1 MHSPR
6 NVPLL
11 TYVRHILV
19 ARLALMATVIA
30 LTLATLAYL
39 AEERM
44 LEEAVVASAQED
56 LAELV
61 ERTREIHSHDRLEPL
76 AAFRQAVGEKIASN
90 TKKSRHG
97 KVVYARFSKPGISDG
112 EEYLDRTFVLHEAV
126 RAHVHAGE
134 RQAPEPGTIWSE
146 TVFIAE
152 VLCVHAVL
160 PIDDLGRN
168 ETGHAE
174 IVFVPAPPVLAAMER
189 KTLYTVGAVAFVALA
204 TAALLYP
211 VILRLT
217 NRLVA
222 FSRNLQAANFETL
235 ALLGCAVAKRDSD
248 TDEHNYRV
256 TLYAL
261 RMAEAIGLDAA
272 GMRALAKGA
281 FLHDVG
287 KIAITDSILLKPG
300 KLTEDEFEIMK
311 THVRHGLDVVARSTW
326 LSDAKDVVGCHHEKF
341 DGKGYPNGLS
351 GKDIPLTAR
360 IFAVADVFDAL
371 TSRRPYK
378 KALSCATALDI
389 LMRGRG
395 KHFDPDIVNTF
406 VDMAAP
412 LHERYAH
419 RSGRDLSAELID
431 VAWKY
436 FHAGAD
442 TLVS

>member
-11 TYVRHILV
+11 TYVRHVLV

-30 LTLATLAYL
+30 LTLATLAYV

-44 LEEAVVASAQED
+44 LEEAVVAEAQDD

-61 ERTREIHSHDRLEPL
+61 ERTREIISHDGLKPL
-76 AAFRQAVGEKIASN
+76 DAFRQAVAEKIASGAR
-90 TKKSRHG
+90 KSRRG
-97 KVVYARFSKPGISDG
+97 KIVYARFSKPGISDA

-126 RAHVHAGE
+126 NAYVHAG
-134 RQAPEPGTIWSE
+134 QSPEPETGAWSE

-152 VLCVHAVL
+152 VLSVHAIL
-160 PIDDLGRN
+160 PIDELGRN

-174 IVFVPAPPVLAAMER
+174 IVFVPSPPVLAAMER
-189 KTLYTVGAVAFVALA
+189 KTFYTVGAVAFVALA

-235 ALLGCAVAKRDSD
+235 ALLGCAVAKRDSV

-261 RMAEAIGLDAA
+261 RIAEAIDLDAA

-287 KIAITDSILLKPG
+287 KIAIRDSILLKPG
-300 KLTEDEFEIMK
+300 KLTEGEYEIMK

-326 LSDAKDVVGCHHEKF
+326 LNDAKDVVGSHHEKF

-360 IFAVADVFDAL
+360 IFTVADVFDAL
-371 TSRRPYK
+371 TSRRSYK
-378 KALSCATALDI
+378 NALSCAEALEI

-395 KHFDPDIVNTF
+395 KHFDPEIVNTF
-406 VDMAAP
+406 VAMAAP

>member
-1 MHSPR
+1 MYSPR

-11 TYVRHILV
+11 TYVRHVLV

-44 LEEAVVASAQED
+44 LEEAVVAEAQED

-61 ERTREIHSHDRLEPL
+61 ERTREIVSHDGLRPL
-76 AAFRQAVGEKIASN
+76 DAFRHAVGEKIASN
-90 TKKSRHG
+90 ARKSRRG
-97 KVVYARFSKPGISDG
+97 KVVYARFFKPGISG
-112 EEYLDRTFVLHEAV
+112 AEEYLDQTFVLHEAV
-126 RAHVHAGE
+126 RAHIHAGKS
-134 RQAPEPGTIWSE
+134 PEPDAGAWSK
-146 TVFIAE
+146 TVFIADI
-152 VLCVHAVL
+152 LCVHAIL
-160 PIDDLGRN
+160 PIDELGRN
-168 ETGHAE
+168 ETGQVE
-174 IVFVPAPPVLAAMER
+174 IIFVPAPTVLTAMER
-189 KTLYTVGAVAFVALA
+189 KAFYTVGAVAFVALA
-204 TAALLYP
+204 TAGLLYP

-261 RMAEAIGLDAA
+261 RMAETIGLDAA

-287 KIAITDSILLKPG
+287 KIAIRDSILLKPG
-300 KLTEDEFEIMK
+300 KLTEDEYEIMK

-326 LSDAKDVVGCHHEKF
+326 LRDAKDVVGCHHEKF
-341 DGKGYPNGLS
+341 NGKGYPNGIS

-360 IFAVADVFDAL
+360 IFTVADVFDAL

-378 KALSCATALDI
+378 NALSCAEALDI

-395 KHFDPDIVNTF
+395 KHFDPKIVDTF
-406 VDMAAP
+406 AAMAAP

-419 RSGRDLSAELID
+419 RSGRDLNAELID

-436 FHAGAD
+436 FHVETD

>member
-30 LTLATLAYL
+30 LTLATLAYV

-44 LEEAVVASAQED
+44 LEEAVVAEAQED

-61 ERTREIHSHDRLEPL
+61 ERTRETIARGGLNPL
-76 AAFRQAVGEKIASN
+76 DAFRLAVGEKIESSAR
-90 TKKSRHG
+90 KSRRG
-97 KVVYARFSKPGISDG
+97 KIVYAEFSKPGVSG
-112 EEYLDRTFVLHEAV
+112 AEEYVDRSFVLHEDVLAYV
-126 RAHVHAGE
+126 RAG
-134 RQAPEPGTIWSE
+134 RSFEPATAAWSE
-146 TVFIAE
+146 TVFIADI
-152 VLCVHAVL
+152 LCVHAML
-160 PIDDLGRN
+160 PVGELG
-168 ETGHAE
+168 EKESGQVE
-174 IVFVPAPPVLAAMER
+174 IIFVPAPSVLAAMER

-272 GMRALAKGA
+272 EMRALAKGA

-287 KIAITDSILLKPG
+287 KIAIRDSILLKPG

-326 LSDAKDVVGCHHEKF
+326 LSEARDVVECHHEKF
-341 DGKGYPNGLS
+341 DGKGYPCGIE

-360 IFAVADVFDAL
+360 IFTVADVFDAL

-378 KALSCATALDI
+378 NALSCAEALDI
-389 LMRGRG
+389 LTRGRG
-395 KHFDPDIVNTF
+395 KHFDPTIVDTF
-406 VDMAAP
+406 AAMASS
-412 LHERYAH
+412 LHERYAN
-419 RSGRDLSAELID
+419 RSGRELSAELID

-436 FHAGAD
+436 FHSGTG

>member
-11 TYVRHILV
+11 TYVRRILV
-19 ARLALMATVIA
+19 ARLALMATAIA

-39 AEERM
+39 AEERV
-44 LEEAVVASAQED
+44 LEEAVVAEAQED

-61 ERTREIHSHDRLEPL
+61 ERTREIISHDGLQPPE
-76 AAFRQAVGEKIASN
+76 AFRQAVGQKIVSSARKN
-90 TKKSRHG
+90 SRG
-97 KVVYARFSKPGISDG
+97 KVVYARFSMPGISGG

-126 RAHVHAGE
+126 HAHIHAGE
-134 RQAPEPGTIWSE
+134 SPEPGTGTWSE

-152 VLCVHAVL
+152 ILCVHAIL
-160 PIDDLGRN
+160 PIDELGRN

-174 IVFVPAPPVLAAMER
+174 IVFVPAPSVLAAMER
-189 KTLYTVGAVAFVALA
+189 KTFYTVGSVAFVALA

-287 KIAITDSILLKPG
+287 KIAIQDSILLKPG
-300 KLTEDEFEIMK
+300 KLTEDEYEIMK

-326 LSDAKDVVGCHHEKF
+326 LGDAKDVVGCHHEKF
-341 DGKGYPNGLS
+341 DGKGYPSGIS

-378 KALSCATALDI
+378 NALSCEEALDV
-389 LMRGRG
+389 LRRGRG
-395 KHFDPDIVNTF
+395 KHFDPEIVDTF
-406 VDMAAP
+406 SDMAVS

-431 VAWKY
+431 LAWKY
-436 FHAGAD
+436 FHAGTG

>member
-11 TYVRHILV
+11 TYVRQILV

-30 LTLATLAYL
+30 LTLASLAYL
-39 AEERM
+39 AEERL
-44 LEEAVVASAQED
+44 LEEAVVAEAQDD

-61 ERTREIHSHDRLEPL
+61 ERTREIISHDGFSHLD
-76 AAFRQAVGEKIASN
+76 AFRQAVGEKIASSVR
-90 TKKSRHG
+90 KSSRG
-97 KVVYARFSKPGISDG
+97 KVVYARFFKPGISGG

-134 RQAPEPGTIWSE
+134 SPEPETGTWSE
-146 TVFIAE
+146 TVYIADI
-152 VLCVHAVL
+152 LCVHAIL
-160 PIDDLGRN
+160 PIDELGRSD
-168 ETGHAE
+168 TGYAE
-174 IVFVPAPPVLAAMER
+174 IVFVPSPPVLAAMER
-189 KTLYTVGAVAFVALA
+189 KTFYTVGAVAFVALA

-235 ALLGCAVAKRDSD
+235 ALLGCAVAKRDSN

-261 RMAEAIGLDAA
+261 RIAEAIGLDAA

-300 KLTEDEFEIMK
+300 KLTENEFEIMK

-326 LSDAKDVVGCHHEKF
+326 LRDAKDVVGCHHEKF
-341 DGKGYPNGLS
+341 DGKGYPNGIS

-360 IFAVADVFDAL
+360 IFTVADVFDAL

-378 KALSCATALDI
+378 NALSCAEALGI

-395 KHFDPDIVNTF
+395 KHFDPEIVNTF
-406 VDMAAP
+406 VAMAAP

-419 RSGRDLSAELID
+419 RSGSDLSAELID

-436 FHAGAD
+436 FHDGAD

>member
-1 MHSPR
+1 MHFPR

-11 TYVRHILV
+11 TYVRRILV
-19 ARLALMATVIA
+19 GRLALVAAVIA
-30 LTLATLAYL
+30 LTLASLAYL

-44 LEEAVVASAQED
+44 MAEAVMAEAQDD
-56 LAELV
+56 LAVLAG
-61 ERTREIHSHDRLEPL
+61 RTREIISHDGLIPSD
-76 AAFRQAVGEKIASN
+76 AFRKAVGEKIAAGDR
-90 TKKSRHG
+90 KSRRG
-97 KVVYARFSKPGISDG
+97 KAVYARYSRPGISG
-112 EEYLDRTFVLHEAV
+112 REEYLDRSFVLHDAV
-126 RAHVHAGE
+126 QAHVQTVG
-134 RQAPEPGTIWSE
+134 RPEPGNGVWSE
-146 TVFIAE
+146 TVYIADI
-152 VLCVHAVL
+152 LCVHAVL
-160 PIDDLGRN
+160 PIDESGRS
-168 ETGHAE
+168 ETGYAE
-174 IVFVPAPPVLAAMER
+174 IVFVPAPAVLAAMER
-189 KTLYTVGAVAFVALA
+189 KALYTVGAVAFVALA

-287 KIAITDSILLKPG
+287 KIAIRDSILLKPG
-300 KLTEDEFEIMK
+300 KLTHEEFETMK
-311 THVRHGLDVVARSTW
+311 THVRHGLDVVDRSTW
-326 LSDAKDVVGCHHEKF
+326 LRDAKDVVGCHHEKF
-341 DGKGYPNGLS
+341 DGKGYPGGIS
-351 GKDIPLTAR
+351 GKDIPLAAR
-360 IFAVADVFDAL
+360 IFTVADVFDAL

-378 KALSCATALDI
+378 NALSCAQALDI
-389 LMRGRG
+389 LRRGRG
-395 KHFDPDIVNTF
+395 KHFDPEIVDTF
-406 VDMAAP
+406 IDMAAP

-431 VAWKY
+431 VAWKF

>member
-11 TYVRHILV
+11 TYVRQILV

-30 LTLATLAYL
+30 LTLASLAYL

-44 LEEAVVASAQED
+44 LEDAVVSEARED
-56 LAELV
+56 LAELT
-61 ERTREIHSHDRLEPL
+61 ERTREIISHDRLSAL
-76 AAFRQAVGEKIASN
+76 DAFRLAVGEKIASN
-90 TKKSRHG
+90 ARKSRRG
-97 KVVYARFSKPGISDG
+97 KVVYARFFKPGISGG
-112 EEYLDRTFVLHEAV
+112 EEYLDRTFVLHESV
-126 RAHVHAGE
+126 RAYIHAGE
-134 RQAPEPGTIWSE
+134 NPEPETGTWSE
-146 TVFIAE
+146 TVYIADI
-152 VLCVHAVL
+152 LCVHAIL
-160 PIDDLGRN
+160 PIDELGRSD
-168 ETGHAE
+168 TGYAE
-174 IVFVPAPPVLAAMER
+174 IVFVPSPSVLAAMER

-235 ALLGCAVAKRDSD
+235 ALLGCAVAKRDSN

-287 KIAITDSILLKPG
+287 KIAIRDSILLKPG
-300 KLTEDEFEIMK
+300 KLTEGEFETMK

-326 LSDAKDVVGCHHEKF
+326 LRDAKDVVGFHHEKF
-341 DGKGYPNGLS
+341 DGKGYPNGIS

-360 IFAVADVFDAL
+360 IFTVADVFDAL

-378 KALSCATALDI
+378 NALSCAQALDI

-395 KHFDPDIVNTF
+395 KHFDPEIVDTF
-406 VDMAAP
+406 VAMAAP

-436 FHAGAD
+436 FHVGAD

>member
-11 TYVRHILV
+11 TYVRRILV
-19 ARLALMATVIA
+19 ARLALMATVVA
-30 LTLATLAYL
+30 LTLAVLAYL
-39 AEERM
+39 AEER
-44 LEEAVVASAQED
+44 LLAEAVVAEAQDD

-61 ERTREIHSHDRLEPL
+61 ARTRQIVAHDGLEPL
-76 AAFRQAVGEKIASN
+76 DAFRQAVGEKIVSGARN
-90 TKKSRHG
+90 GRRG
-97 KVVYARFSKPGISDG
+97 KVVYARFSRPGISAG

-126 RAHVHAGE
+126 HAYVRTGV
-134 RQAPEPGTIWSE
+134 RRTPETGAWSE
-146 TVFIAE
+146 TVFIAD
-152 VLCVHAVL
+152 VLSVHAML
-160 PIDDLGRN
+160 PMDESGRHG
-168 ETGHAE
+168 TGQAE
-174 IVFVPAPPVLAAMER
+174 IVFVPAPSVLAAMER

-261 RMAEAIGLDAA
+261 RMGEAIGLDAA
-272 GMRALAKGA
+272 EMRALAKGA

-287 KIAITDSILLKPG
+287 KIAIRDSILLKPG
-300 KLTEDEFEIMK
+300 RLTGEEFEIMK

-326 LSDAKDVVGCHHEKF
+326 LSDAKDVVGCHHEQF
-341 DGKGYPNGLS
+341 DGKGYPNAMS

-360 IFAVADVFDAL
+360 IFTVADVFDAL

-378 KALSCATALDI
+378 DALSCAEALDV
-389 LMRGRG
+389 LRRGRG
-395 KHFDPDIVNTF
+395 RHFDPEIVDTF
-406 VDMAAP
+406 TAMASS

>member
-11 TYVRHILV
+11 TYVRRILV
-19 ARLALMATVIA
+19 GRLALMATVIA
-30 LTLATLAYL
+30 LTLAALAYV
-39 AEERM
+39 AEER
-44 LEEAVVASAQED
+44 LLVEAVVAEAQDD

-61 ERTREIHSHDRLEPL
+61 ERSREIVVHGGL
-76 AAFRQAVGEKIASN
+76 APRDAFRQAMGEKIAAGARN
-90 TKKSRHG
+90 ARRG
-97 KVVYARFSKPGISDG
+97 KVVYARFSRPDSSGD
-112 EEYLDRTFVLHEAV
+112 EEYLDRTFILHEAV
-126 RAHVHAGE
+126 DAYVRTGG
-134 RQAPEPGTIWSE
+134 RRAPENGAWSE
-146 TVFIAE
+146 TVFIAD
-152 VLCVHAVL
+152 VLSVHAIL
-160 PIDDLGRN
+160 PMDQG
-168 ETGHAE
+168 GQAE
-174 IVFVPAPPVLAAMER
+174 IVFVPAPAVLAAMER
-189 KTLYTVGAVAFVALA
+189 KTFYTVGAVAFVALA

-261 RMAEAIGLDAA
+261 RMGEAIGLDAA

-287 KIAITDSILLKPG
+287 KIAIRDSILLKPG
-300 KLTEDEFEIMK
+300 RLTGEEFEVMK

-341 DGKGYPNGLS
+341 DGKGYPNGTS
-351 GKDIPLTAR
+351 GRDIPLTAR
-360 IFAVADVFDAL
+360 IFTVADVFDAL

-378 KALSCATALDI
+378 DALSCAEALDV
-389 LMRGRG
+389 LRRGRSR
-395 KHFDPDIVNTF
+395 HFDPEIVDVFT
-406 VDMAAP
+406 DMAP
-412 LHERYAH
+412 SLHERYAH

-436 FHAGAD
+436 FHAGAE

>member
-11 TYVRHILV
+11 TYVRQILV

-30 LTLATLAYL
+30 LTLASLAYL

-44 LEEAVVASAQED
+44 LEEAVVAEAQDD

-61 ERTREIHSHDRLEPL
+61 ERTREIISHDGLSPVN
-76 AAFRQAVGEKIASN
+76 AFRQAVGEKIASSVR
-90 TKKSRHG
+90 KSRRG
-97 KVVYARFSKPGISDG
+97 KVVYARFFKPGISGG

-126 RAHVHAGE
+126 RTHVHAGE
-134 RQAPEPGTIWSE
+134 SPEPETGTWSE
-146 TVFIAE
+146 SVYIADI
-152 VLCVHAVL
+152 LCVHAIL
-160 PIDDLGRN
+160 PIDELGRSD
-168 ETGHAE
+168 TGYAE
-174 IVFVPAPPVLAAMER
+174 IVFVPSPPVLAAMER

-235 ALLGCAVAKRDSD
+235 ALLGCAVAKRDSN

-261 RMAEAIGLDAA
+261 RIAEAIGLDAA

-300 KLTEDEFEIMK
+300 KLTENEFEIMK

-326 LSDAKDVVGCHHEKF
+326 LRDAKDVVGCHHEKF
-341 DGKGYPNGLS
+341 DGKGYPNGIG

-360 IFAVADVFDAL
+360 IFTVADVFDAL

-378 KALSCATALDI
+378 NALSCAEALDI

-395 KHFDPDIVNTF
+395 KHFDPEIVNTF
-406 VDMAAP
+406 VAMAAP

-436 FHAGAD
+436 FHDGAD

>member
-1 MHSPR
+1 
-6 NVPLL
+6 
-11 TYVRHILV
+11 
-19 ARLALMATVIA
+19 MATVIA
-30 LTLATLAYL
+30 LSLAVLAYL

-44 LEEAVVASAQED
+44 LEEVVVAEAQDGLE
-56 LAELV
+56 ELV
-61 ERTREIHSHDRLEPL
+61 ARTRELITHDGKKSLT
-76 AAFRQAVGEKIASN
+76 AFRQAVEEKTSSN
-90 TKKSRHG
+90 SKKSKRG
-97 KVVYARFSKPGISDG
+97 KVVYARFSQPDRPG
-112 EEYLDRTFVLHEAV
+112 EEEFLDRTFVLHEAV
-126 RAHVHAGE
+126 QAYVHASAGH
-134 RQAPEPGTIWSE
+134 APRTGTIWSE

-152 VLCVHAVL
+152 VLSVHAVL
-160 PIDDLGRN
+160 PLDNLEKNATGR
-168 ETGHAE
+168 AE
-174 IVFVPAPPVLAAMER
+174 IVFVPAPQVLAAMER

-217 NRLVA
+217 NRLVS

-261 RMAEAIGLDAA
+261 RMAEDIGLDAA

-287 KIAITDSILLKPG
+287 KIAIKDSILLKPG
-300 KLTEDEFEIMK
+300 KLTADEFEIMK
-311 THVRHGLDVVARSTW
+311 SHVRHGLDVVARSTW
-326 LSDAKDVVGCHHEKF
+326 LNDAKDVVGSHHERF
-341 DGKGYPNGLS
+341 DGKGYPNGVS

-360 IFAVADVFDAL
+360 IFTVADVFDAL

-378 KALSCATALDI
+378 KALNCEAALDI

-395 KHFDPDIVNTF
+395 KHFDPEIVNTF
-406 VDMAAP
+406 VGMAAP

-419 RSGRDLSAELID
+419 RTGRDLSAELID

-436 FHAGAD
+436 FHAGAE
-442 TLVS
+442 TLVA

>member
-11 TYVRHILV
+11 TYVRQVLV

-30 LTLATLAYL
+30 LTLASLAYL
-39 AEERM
+39 AEERL
-44 LEEAVVASAQED
+44 LEEAVVAEAQDD

-61 ERTREIHSHDRLEPL
+61 ERTREIISHDGLSPVN
-76 AAFRQAVGEKIASN
+76 AFRQAVGEKIASSVR
-90 TKKSRHG
+90 KSRRG
-97 KVVYARFSKPGISDG
+97 KVVYARFFKPGISGG

-126 RAHVHAGE
+126 RTHVHAGE
-134 RQAPEPGTIWSE
+134 SPEPETGTWSE
-146 TVFIAE
+146 TVYIADI
-152 VLCVHAVL
+152 LSVHAIL
-160 PIDDLGRN
+160 PINELGRGD
-168 ETGHAE
+168 TGYVE
-174 IVFVPAPPVLAAMER
+174 IVFVPSPPVLAAMER

-235 ALLGCAVAKRDSD
+235 ALLGCAVAKRDSN

-261 RMAEAIGLDAA
+261 RIAEAIGLDAA

-300 KLTEDEFEIMK
+300 KLTENEFEIMK

-326 LSDAKDVVGCHHEKF
+326 LRDAKDVVGCHHEKF
-341 DGKGYPNGLS
+341 DGKGYPNGQV
-351 GKDIPLTAR
+351 K
-360 IFAVADVFDAL
+360 
-371 TSRRPYK
+371 
-378 KALSCATALDI
+378 
-389 LMRGRG
+389 
-395 KHFDPDIVNTF
+395 
-406 VDMAAP
+406 
-412 LHERYAH
+412 
-419 RSGRDLSAELID
+419 
-431 VAWKY
+431 
-436 FHAGAD
+436 
-442 TLVS
+442 